1 MKKISLFSAVLLL
14 FISSYSQTLHMPLEF
29 KRAYENGTRSFD
41 GKVTGK
47 YWQNTA
53 AYDLKVKIDPSQK
66 LLQGSGTVQYK
77 NNSPDTLRIIVLQAY
92 HNYYKPGAK
101 RAGFFATP
109 SGVVKNDG
117 MVMDEIV
124 IAGSAVDL
132 KDEDKFETYG
142 TQYLVT
148 LSDPLPSGE
157 TVNVDY
163 QWHYTIPGKGF
174 ERSGAIDSTSMF
186 IAYWYPEVAVIDDI
200 HGWDRVTYD
209 ASAEFY
215 HDVSDFKV
223 EVEVPNN
230 FIVWSSS
237 PLMNP
242 SEVLPEKFLN
252 RLEEAKNS
260 SESVTIVGQDEL
272 EKGIEMKSNI
282 WKYEIKDIPDF
293 AFALSDH
300 FIWEAASY
308 EDKMGN
314 YFLNI
319 AYDPKNPGFSSVIK
333 GQQESLKVF
342 HNKFPKHPFPYNH
355 FTIFNGLQGGGM
367 EFPGMANDQANSGE
381 QYSKWF
387 GYEVSDY
394 QANIGVTLHEMFH
407 MYFPFM
413 MGINEKRYAWMDEGW
428 ADFADYFSPEK
439 FDNKGD
445 NEYITRHWVVP
456 MMVPTYT
463 RPNHSWINSYT
474 MGSYSYY
481 SLYHL
486 LGEETFDRCIKVYMD
501 RWKGKH
507 PTPYDY
513 FFTFNDVSG
522 QDLNWF
528 WERWYFDFGYPDLKN
543 EGLNGNKLTIRN
555 EGGRPLAFE
564 LIYTFEDDSEKSE
577 IISPECWK
585 SSDVF
590 TKEVTDAGKL
600 KSIQLKA
607 GGGTDAIYSNNTW
620 TRKD

>member
-157 TVNVDY
+157 TVNVYY

-600 KSIQLKA
+600 KSIQLKT
-607 GGGTDAIYSNNTW
+607 GSGTDAIYSNNTW